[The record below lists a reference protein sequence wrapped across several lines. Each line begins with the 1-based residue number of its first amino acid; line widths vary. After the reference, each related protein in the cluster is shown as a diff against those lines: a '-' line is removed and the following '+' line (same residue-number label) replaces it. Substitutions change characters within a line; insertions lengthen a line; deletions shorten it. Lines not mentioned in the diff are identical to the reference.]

1 MQEGETGP
9 DLDGA
14 AHRSAAAHFAPR
26 TPWPSS
32 YQGWTFCALNL
43 ASGWMWS
50 RKALAGSWLIVSLPA
65 GPALV
70 GFHPDPRPRW
80 LSAPLL
86 KAPFEECPE
95 QCGISGEAG
104 DRGEAEGLGG
114 QRSSEEEEGLRGT
127 RWELLGR
134 VGNSEPVILELGI

>member
-1 MQEGETGP
+1 MALLLPGVDVLCIESSIW
-9 DLDGA
+9 LDVVKKG
-14 AHRSAAAHFAPR
+14 
-26 TPWPSS
+26 T
-32 YQGWTFCALNL
+32 
-43 ASGWMWS
+43 S
-50 RKALAGSWLIVSLPA
+50 RKLADCFLPA

-86 KAPFEECPE
+86 EAPFEECPE

-104 DRGEAEGLGG
+104 DRGEAERLGG

-127 RWELLGR
+127 RWEVLGR